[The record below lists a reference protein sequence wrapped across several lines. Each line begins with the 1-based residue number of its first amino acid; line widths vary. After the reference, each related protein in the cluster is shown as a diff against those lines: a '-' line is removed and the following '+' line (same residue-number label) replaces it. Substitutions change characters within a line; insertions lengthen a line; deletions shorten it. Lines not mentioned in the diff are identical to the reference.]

1 MNRHGWSQQQRGLA
15 LVEFAIV
22 LPILLIILLMVAE
35 IGRALYQYNTLH
47 KAVGHAARHFSIH
60 HAEVDINDQVINM
73 VRCGWREA
81 DDHACSEPAE
91 LLIAGLDTPDAI
103 EVELKR
109 LDCDSAE
116 SINDCSETG
125 TTDHV
130 MIQANFRYQPMTG
143 QTLPNLLDAALNLN
157 LELTATVVMRELD
170 Q

>member
-1 MNRHGWSQQQRGLA
+1 MNRHGRSQQQRGIA

-73 VRCGWREA
+73 VRCGWR
-81 DDHACSEPAE
+81 DACSEPAD
-91 LLIAGLDTPDAI
+91 LLIAGLDTPDTI

-116 SINDCSETG
+116 SIADCSESDTNH
-125 TTDHV
+125 DHV

-143 QTLPNLLDAALNLN
+143 QTLPNLLDATLNLN
-157 LELTATVVMRELD
+157 LELTATVVMRAL
-170 Q
+170 